1 MKTSMLGWTGI
12 FRLGLV
18 QTALGAIVVLTTST
32 LNRVMVVE
40 LALPAVL
47 PGALVGFHYAVQ
59 LLRPRW
65 GHGSDLGGRCTPWI
79 LGGIAVLAAGGVL
92 AALATALMAGTLA
105 WGIALAVV
113 AFAMI
118 GAGVGAAGT
127 TLLVLLA
134 KRVEPARRAAAAT
147 IVWVMMIAG
156 FVVTTIVAGGY
167 LDPYS
172 HTRLVTVATVVA
184 ISAFAVALIALWG
197 VERGV
202 VPPPRQAVSEQTA
215 FRTALA
221 QVWSESQS
229 RRFAVFVLISMLA
242 YSAQDLILEPY
253 AGLVFGYT
261 PGESTRLSGIQHAG
275 VLTGMIVV
283 ALALSGIG
291 ERRAGSMR
299 FWVVGGCL
307 ASAVALLGIVAAGF
321 VGADWPLRE
330 SVFFLGLANGVFAV
344 AAIGSMMG
352 LADSGRKSREGVRM
366 GIWGA
371 AQAIAFGGGGFLGAL
386 SVDVLR
392 QWTGTAFPAYAWVFA
407 GEAVMFM
414 AAAWLACGLAG
425 RERNDSGAWLRNRSG
440 EPASIGGG

>member
-1 MKTSMLGWTGI
+1 
-12 FRLGLV
+12 
-18 QTALGAIVVLTTST
+18 
-32 LNRVMVVE
+32 
-40 LALPAVL
+40 
-47 PGALVGFHYAVQ
+47 
-59 LLRPRW
+59 
-65 GHGSDLGGRCTPWI
+65 
-79 LGGIAVLAAGGVL
+79 
-92 AALATALMAGTLA
+92 
-105 WGIALAVV
+105 
-113 AFAMI
+113 
-118 GAGVGAAGT
+118 
-127 TLLVLLA
+127 
-134 KRVEPARRAAAAT
+134 
-147 IVWVMMIAG
+147 
-156 FVVTTIVAGGY
+156 
-167 LDPYS
+167 
-172 HTRLVTVATVVA
+172 VATVVA